1 MAAVIE
7 RNRIALPDLAMER
20 FVGASPA
27 AVFRAW
33 TDPAQVAA
41 WWGPHGFANHL
52 CAVDAVPGGH
62 YTIHMKG
69 PEGQEFPSQGV
80 FLEVV
85 PNKKLVFTDAYT
97 RAWEPSAKPFM
108 TATVTFEDQGGRTK
122 YTARALHWSVEDM
135 KTHEKMGFHEGWNLC
150 ADQLEKLAK
159 SL

>member
-7 RNRIALPDLAMER
+7 RNRIALPDLAIHR
-20 FVGASPA
+20 FVGASPE

-69 PEGQEFPSQGV
+69 PEGQGYKGSGV
-80 FLEVV
+80 FREVDA
-85 PNKKLVFTDAYT
+85 PSRLVFTCLLEDAT
-97 RAWEPSAKPFM
+97 GAALID
-108 TATVTFEDQGGRTK
+108 ALITVVAVADGGRTRLSFEA
-122 YTARALHWSVEDM
+122 TV
-135 KTHEKMGFHEGWNLC
+135 LC
-150 ADQLEKLAK
+150 AAPRASGYFGEMKDGWRQ
-159 SL
+159 SLDRLCSILNAL